1 MLSNVRRRFA
11 VLLMQVLAAFLGLL
25 SAAVLLTGFFVVAV
39 LALALAFLVL
49 AYVALFHRRR
59 RWQY

>member
-1 MLSNVRRRFA
+1 
-11 VLLMQVLAAFLGLL
+11 MQVLAAFLGLL